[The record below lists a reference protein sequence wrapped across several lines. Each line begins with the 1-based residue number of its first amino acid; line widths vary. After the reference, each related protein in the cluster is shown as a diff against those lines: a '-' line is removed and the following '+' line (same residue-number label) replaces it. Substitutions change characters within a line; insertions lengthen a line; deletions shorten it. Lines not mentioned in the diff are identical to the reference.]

1 MKKKWIWIAV
11 IGLVILAA
19 VILGLR
25 NRSASEE
32 TPAPTAAAASEA
44 LTPEATAAPEESE
57 RPAETPEPA
66 ATEPPAATAEPE
78 PEPEEE
84 EDDPG
89 LPVEEGPI
97 IELGEDQAIGGF

>member
-25 NRSASEE
+25 NRSASGE
-32 TPAPTAAAASEA
+32 TPAPTAAA
-44 LTPEATAAPEESE
+44 PKESE